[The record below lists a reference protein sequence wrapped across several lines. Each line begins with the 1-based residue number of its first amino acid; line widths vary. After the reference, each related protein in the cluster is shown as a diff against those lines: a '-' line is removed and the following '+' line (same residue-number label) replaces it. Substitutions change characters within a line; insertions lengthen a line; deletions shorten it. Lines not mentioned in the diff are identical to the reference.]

1 MIDNETFSSTDQLA
15 KLSSNVLLEKTGK
28 GWDTWIKWLDKAAAE
43 NLTHKALVS
52 MLESHVESMWYR
64 QKIALGYREA
74 KGKRELGEIA
84 SGYEV
89 GIRHTFPLTA
99 KQAWQFITSREALD
113 IWLGPLKTGKF
124 REGSSF
130 ETTDGLTGTIT
141 VLEPGSHLRMSWQ
154 PAQWRHSSILQ
165 MRVMANKAKDVAK
178 SAIIFHHEKLPAP
191 SDRVD
196 MKKHWEEKLSGLAEI
211 IKGK

>member
-141 VLEPGSHLRMSWQ
+141 VLGVLIYGCRGSLHSGATAQSCRCVSWQTRRRMSLNPQ
-154 PAQWRHSSILQ
+154 SFFTTKNSP
-165 MRVMANKAKDVAK
+165 
-178 SAIIFHHEKLPAP
+178 HHPT
-191 SDRVD
+191 V
-196 MKKHWEEKLSGLAEI
+196 
-211 IKGK
+211 